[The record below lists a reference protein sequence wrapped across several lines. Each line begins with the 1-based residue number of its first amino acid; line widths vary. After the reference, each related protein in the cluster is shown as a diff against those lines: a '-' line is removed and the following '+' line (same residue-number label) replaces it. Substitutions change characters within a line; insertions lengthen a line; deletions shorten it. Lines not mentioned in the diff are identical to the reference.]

1 MGRARTSY
9 CHFFVAQIKIKLYF
23 MRLMKLFRMNKIFV
37 VGWKICLNTG
47 TAFWQCGNI
56 TTGVFVIII
65 FKRGSMEI
73 FVKTWLNGTFL

>member
-1 MGRARTSY
+1 MVRHIDVDKNARWGKEELPIVTF
-9 CHFFVAQIKIKLYF
+9 FFVAQIKIKLYF

-37 VGWKICLNTG
+37 VEWKICLNTG

-65 FKRGSMEI
+65 FKRGSM
-73 FVKTWLNGTFL
+73 